1 MSLRISDLD
10 TPAVVIDL
18 DIMEANLA
26 RMAAFCRDHRL
37 ALRPHTKT
45 HKVPELARR
54 QIRSGACGIT
64 VAKVGEAEVMA
75 AAGLDNILI
84 AYPVIGPQKVER
96 LARLARCATM
106 TVALDSRE
114 AAEGISAG
122 LALGEASVG
131 VLVEID
137 TGFGRCGMSIGPAAV
152 DLARYVQS
160 LPGLHFRGVMVYPG
174 NFLADPAKH
183 SALLAFEQAIDREIQ
198 DLFQKAGLPL
208 EVFSSGSTPS
218 APLTGELPAV
228 NEIRPGTYIYN
239 DMNTVGSGA
248 CTLADCAATVLVTVV
263 STAVLGKA
271 MMDGGSKTFSSDALR
286 TGKATGYGYVVEDPN
301 AVVSG
306 FNEEHGHLDL
316 RASPKKYRVGERLRV
331 IPNHVCAMINLHDQV
346 YGVRGETVEVVWT
359 VAGRGKLQ

>member
-1 MSLRISDLD
+1 MSLRIGDLD
-10 TPAVVIDL
+10 TPAVLIDL

-26 RMAAFCRDHRL
+26 RMAAFCRKHRL

-45 HKVPELARR
+45 HKVPELAHR

-84 AYPVIGPQKVER
+84 AYPVIGAQKVER
-96 LARLARCATM
+96 LARLARRVSM

-114 AAEGISAG
+114 AAEWISSG
-122 LALGEASVG
+122 LTVSGASVG
-131 VLVEID
+131 VLVEIN
-137 TGFGRCGMSIGPAAV
+137 TGFGRCGVTIGPDAV

-160 LPGLHFRGVMVYPG
+160 LPGLNFRGVMVYPG
-174 NFLADPAKH
+174 NFLTDPDKH
-183 SALLAFEQAIDREIQ
+183 AALVAAERARDQEIV

-208 EVFSSGSTPS
+208 TIFSAGSTPS
-218 APLTGELPAV
+218 APLTGDLPAV

-248 CTLADCAATVLVTVV
+248 CTLADCAATAMVTVV
-263 STAVLGKA
+263 STAVPGKA

-286 TGKATGYGYVVEDPN
+286 TGKAKGYGYIVEDPN
-301 AVVSG
+301 ASVSG

-316 RASPKKYRVGERLRV
+316 SDSQKTYRVGERLRV

>member
-1 MSLRISDLD
+1 MSLRIDDLD

-26 RMAAFCRDHRL
+26 RMAAFCRDHHL

-45 HKVPELARR
+45 HKVPELAHR

-84 AYPVIGPQKVER
+84 AYPVIGTQKVER
-96 LARLARCATM
+96 LARLARRARM

-122 LALGEASVG
+122 LAPSGTSVG
-131 VLVEID
+131 VLVEIN
-137 TGFGRCGMSIGPAAV
+137 TGFGRCGVTIGPAAV
-152 DLARYVQS
+152 DLARSVQS
-160 LPGLHFRGVMVYPG
+160 LPGLNFRGVMVYPG
-174 NFLADPAKH
+174 NFLTDPDKH
-183 SALLAFEQAIDREIQ
+183 AALLAAERARDQEIV
-198 DLFQKAGLPL
+198 DVFAKAGLPL
-208 EVFSSGSTPS
+208 EVFSAGSTPS

-263 STAVLGKA
+263 STAVPGKA

-286 TGKATGYGYVVEDPN
+286 TGKASGYGYIVEDPD

-306 FNEEHGHLDL
+306 FNEEHGHIDL
-316 RASPKKYRVGERLRV
+316 SVSQKKYRVGQRLRA

-346 YGVRGETVEVVWT
+346 YGVRGEIVEVVWN

>member
-1 MSLRISDLD
+1 MPLRLNDLD

-26 RMAAFCRDHRL
+26 RMAAFCRDHHL
-37 ALRPHTKT
+37 NLRPHTKT
-45 HKVPELARR
+45 HKVPELAHR
-54 QIRSGACGIT
+54 QVRSGACGIT

-96 LARLARCATM
+96 LARLARRAAM

-114 AAEGISAG
+114 AAEGISWG
-122 LALGEASVG
+122 LAASGLTVG
-131 VLVEID
+131 VLVEVN
-137 TGFGRCGMSIGPAAV
+137 TGFGRCGVTIGPAAV
-152 DLARYVQS
+152 ELARHVQS
-160 LPGLHFRGVMVYPG
+160 LSGLNFRGVMVYPG
-174 NFLADPAKH
+174 NFLADPDKH
-183 SALLAFEQAIDREIQ
+183 AELLAAERSRDQEIQ
-198 DLFQKAGLPL
+198 DLFAKAGLPV

-218 APLTGELPAV
+218 APLSGELPAI

-248 CTLADCAATVLVTVV
+248 CKLADCAATALVTVV
-263 STAVLGKA
+263 STAVPGKA
-271 MMDGGSKTFSSDALR
+271 MMDGGSKTFSSDGLR
-286 TGKATGYGYVVEDPN
+286 TGKAKGYGYIVEDPD
-301 AVVSG
+301 AMVSG

-316 RASPKKYRVGERLRV
+316 SASRKKYRVGERLRV

-346 YGVRGETVEVVWT
+346 YGVRGEFVEVVWT